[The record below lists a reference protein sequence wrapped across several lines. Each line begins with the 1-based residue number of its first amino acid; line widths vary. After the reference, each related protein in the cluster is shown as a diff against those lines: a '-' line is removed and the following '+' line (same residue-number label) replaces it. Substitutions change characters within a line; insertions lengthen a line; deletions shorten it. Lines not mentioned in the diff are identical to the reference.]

1 MKINAVI
8 VEDEKKSA
16 ELMLALL
23 KKHCPEISVLGIAG
37 NVDTAVEMIKKELLK

>member
-23 KKHCPEISVLGIAG
+23 KKTLSG
-37 NVDTAVEMIKKELLK
+37 NFSTWNCRQCGHRG